1 MARKRKSRNN
11 KNIGHGAISRIG
23 RPHNPFEPRRNRYAQ
38 KYLTLALMGGAAF
51 FVLKGCGDSG
61 DVDNDGDGTFY
72 ATVQDCIDDGNN
84 SDICAHGWNNAKAAF
99 YADVPKNM
107 TQQNCQSKY
116 ENCYYDN
123 VEQSWIPVVSGFLLS
138 RVIRKDRDEP
148 FVYNSGG
155 SSFASRPVW
164 RNTSGDYSWRSGSGK
179 KESYSSGGFTTKKS
193 VNRFSR
199 RLWSFFQRPWAL
211 GRLIMLR
218 HNVPVRRDLDRIAAD
233 NGFDFH
239 IIDNEIYWDESRA
252 YRFTLRQI
260 EEQIEKPTAEL
271 HQMCLEVVDRAVK
284 DEEILTQL
292 AIPPLYWDVI
302 AESWRARDPSLYGR
316 MDFAWC
322 GNAPVKLLEYNADT
336 PTSLYE
342 SAYFQWLWLEDA
354 RRSGVIPRDA
364 DQYNA
369 IQERLISR
377 FSELYSRE
385 PFYFCCCQDTDE
397 DRSTVL
403 YLQDCAEQAGQESRF
418 IYIEELGLGV
428 GGVLTDLDDNVIQR
442 AFKLYPLE
450 WMMRDDNGPLLRKR
464 REQWVEPLW
473 KSILS
478 NKGLM
483 PLLWRFFPG
492 HPNLLASWFD
502 GEKPQIAAGESYVRK
517 PIYSREGGNVTI
529 FDGQNNVVDHADGD
543 YADEPMIYQ
552 AFQPLPRFG
561 DSYTLIG
568 SWIVDDEACGM
579 GIREDNTLITKDTSR
594 FVPHYIAG

>member
-1 MARKRKSRNN
+1 M
-11 KNIGHGAISRIG
+11 
-23 RPHNPFEPRRNRYAQ
+23 
-38 KYLTLALMGGAAF
+38 
-51 FVLKGCGDSG
+51 
-61 DVDNDGDGTFY
+61 
-72 ATVQDCIDDGNN
+72 
-84 SDICAHGWNNAKAAF
+84 
-99 YADVPKNM
+99 
-107 TQQNCQSKY
+107 
-116 ENCYYDN
+116 
-123 VEQSWIPVVSGFLLS
+123 
-138 RVIRKDRDEP
+138 
-148 FVYNSGG
+148 
-155 SSFASRPVW
+155 
-164 RNTSGDYSWRSGSGK
+164 
-179 KESYSSGGFTTKKS
+179 
-193 VNRFSR
+193 
-199 RLWSFFQRPWAL
+199 
-211 GRLIMLR
+211 
-218 HNVPVRRDLDRIAAD
+218 
-233 NGFDFH
+233 
-239 IIDNEIYWDESRA
+239 
-252 YRFTLRQI
+252 
-260 EEQIEKPTAEL
+260 
-271 HQMCLEVVDRAVK
+271 DRAVK

-302 AESWRARDPSLYGR
+302 AESWHARDPSLYGR

-354 RRSGVIPRDA
+354 RRSGIIPRDA

-397 DRSTVL
+397 DRTTVL
-403 YLQDCAEQAGQESRF
+403 YLQDCAQQAGQESRF
-418 IYIEELGLGV
+418 IYIEDLGLGV

-450 WMMRDDNGPLLRKR
+450 WMMRDDNGPLLCKR

-492 HPNLLASWFD
+492 HPNLLASWFE

>member
-1 MARKRKSRNN
+1 MERLKFDPRADWQARADAV
-11 KNIGHGAISRIG
+11 GFTWH
-23 RPHNPFEPRRNRYAQ
+23 H
-38 KYLTLALMGGAAF
+38 
-51 FVLKGCGDSG
+51 DSG
-61 DVDNDGDGTFY
+61 
-72 ATVQDCIDDGNN
+72 
-84 SDICAHGWNNAKAAF
+84 
-99 YADVPKNM
+99 
-107 TQQNCQSKY
+107 
-116 ENCYYDN
+116 E
-123 VEQSWIPVVSGFLLS
+123 
-138 RVIRKDRDEP
+138 R
-148 FVYNSGG
+148 
-155 SSFASRPVW
+155 
-164 RNTSGDYSWRSGSGK
+164 
-179 KESYSSGGFTTKKS
+179 
-193 VNRFSR
+193 
-199 RLWSFFQRPWAL
+199 
-211 GRLIMLR
+211 
-218 HNVPVRRDLDRIAAD
+218 
-233 NGFDFH
+233 
-239 IIDNEIYWDESRA
+239 YWDESAA
-252 YRFTLRQI
+252 YAFSLDQI
-260 EEQIEKPTAEL
+260 EQGIEEPTAEL
-271 HQMCLEVVDRAVK
+271 HQMCLALVDEAVTSERLMGLL
-284 DEEILTQL
+284 D
-292 AIPPLYWDVI
+292 IPETLRDYVAD
-302 AESWRARDPSLYGR
+302 SWKRGEPSLYGR
-316 MDFAWC
+316 FDFAYD
-322 GNAPVKLLEYNADT
+322 GQSPAKLYEYNADT
-336 PTSLYE
+336 PTSVFE
-342 SAYFQWLWLEDA
+342 TAVFQWLWLEDA
-354 RRSGVIPRDA
+354 RRSGIIPRDA

-403 YLQDCAEQAGQESRF
+403 YLQDCAQQAGQESRF
-418 IYIEELGLGV
+418 IYIEDLGLGV

-450 WMMRDDNGPLLRKR
+450 WMMRDDNGPLLCKR

>member
-1 MARKRKSRNN
+1 
-11 KNIGHGAISRIG
+11 
-23 RPHNPFEPRRNRYAQ
+23 
-38 KYLTLALMGGAAF
+38 
-51 FVLKGCGDSG
+51 
-61 DVDNDGDGTFY
+61 
-72 ATVQDCIDDGNN
+72 
-84 SDICAHGWNNAKAAF
+84 
-99 YADVPKNM
+99 
-107 TQQNCQSKY
+107 
-116 ENCYYDN
+116 
-123 VEQSWIPVVSGFLLS
+123 
-138 RVIRKDRDEP
+138 
-148 FVYNSGG
+148 
-155 SSFASRPVW
+155 
-164 RNTSGDYSWRSGSGK
+164 
-179 KESYSSGGFTTKKS
+179 
-193 VNRFSR
+193 
-199 RLWSFFQRPWAL
+199 
-211 GRLIMLR
+211 MLR

-354 RRSGVIPRDA
+354 RCSGIIPRDA

-418 IYIEELGLGV
+418 IYIEDLGLGV

-483 PLLWRFFPG
+483 PLLWRFFHLVILTFLHPG
-492 HPNLLASWFD
+492 SMVKNRRLPLAKAMCVNRFTRAKAETSPFSTVRITLLTTLMV
-502 GEKPQIAAGESYVRK
+502 I
-517 PIYSREGGNVTI
+517 T
-529 FDGQNNVVDHADGD
+529 
-543 YADEPMIYQ
+543 PMN
-552 AFQPLPRFG
+552 R
-561 DSYTLIG
+561 
-568 SWIVDDEACGM
+568 
-579 GIREDNTLITKDTSR
+579 
-594 FVPHYIAG
+594 

>member
-1 MARKRKSRNN
+1 
-11 KNIGHGAISRIG
+11 
-23 RPHNPFEPRRNRYAQ
+23 
-38 KYLTLALMGGAAF
+38 
-51 FVLKGCGDSG
+51 
-61 DVDNDGDGTFY
+61 
-72 ATVQDCIDDGNN
+72 
-84 SDICAHGWNNAKAAF
+84 
-99 YADVPKNM
+99 
-107 TQQNCQSKY
+107 
-116 ENCYYDN
+116 
-123 VEQSWIPVVSGFLLS
+123 
-138 RVIRKDRDEP
+138 
-148 FVYNSGG
+148 
-155 SSFASRPVW
+155 
-164 RNTSGDYSWRSGSGK
+164 
-179 KESYSSGGFTTKKS
+179 
-193 VNRFSR
+193 
-199 RLWSFFQRPWAL
+199 
-211 GRLIMLR
+211 MLR

-450 WMMRDDNGPLLRKR
+450 WMMRDDNGPLLR
-464 REQWVEPLW
+464 E
-473 KSILS
+473 
-478 NKGLM
+478 
-483 PLLWRFFPG
+483 
-492 HPNLLASWFD
+492 AS
-502 GEKPQIAAGESYVRK
+502 
-517 PIYSREGGNVTI
+517 
-529 FDGQNNVVDHADGD
+529 
-543 YADEPMIYQ
+543 
-552 AFQPLPRFG
+552 
-561 DSYTLIG
+561 
-568 SWIVDDEACGM
+568 
-579 GIREDNTLITKDTSR
+579 
-594 FVPHYIAG
+594 

>member
-11 KNIGHGAISRIG
+11 SKIGHGAISRIG
-23 RPHNPFEPRRNRYAQ
+23 RPNNPFEPCRNRYAQ

-51 FVLKGCGDSG
+51 FVLKGCSDSS

-84 SDICAHGWNNAKAAF
+84 ADICARGWNNAKTAF

-155 SSFASRPVW
+155 SSLLRAQSGAALLVITPGAPVLAK
-164 RNTSGDYSWRSGSGK
+164 RVLLFGRLYHQ
-179 KESYSSGGFTTKKS
+179 KS
-193 VNRFSR
+193 VYRFSR

-218 HNVPVRRDLDRIAAD
+218 HNVPVRRDLDQIAAD

-354 RRSGVIPRDA
+354 RRSGIIPRDA

-403 YLQDCAEQAGQESRF
+403 YLQDCAQQAGQESRF
-418 IYIEELGLGV
+418 IYIEDLGLGV

-483 PLLWRFFPG
+483 PLLWRFFLVILIFLRPG
-492 HPNLLASWFD
+492 SMARNRRLPLAKAMCVNQSIRAKAATSPFLTARITLLTTLMV
-502 GEKPQIAAGESYVRK
+502 I
-517 PIYSREGGNVTI
+517 T
-529 FDGQNNVVDHADGD
+529 
-543 YADEPMIYQ
+543 PMN
-552 AFQPLPRFG
+552 R
-561 DSYTLIG
+561 
-568 SWIVDDEACGM
+568 
-579 GIREDNTLITKDTSR
+579 
-594 FVPHYIAG
+594 